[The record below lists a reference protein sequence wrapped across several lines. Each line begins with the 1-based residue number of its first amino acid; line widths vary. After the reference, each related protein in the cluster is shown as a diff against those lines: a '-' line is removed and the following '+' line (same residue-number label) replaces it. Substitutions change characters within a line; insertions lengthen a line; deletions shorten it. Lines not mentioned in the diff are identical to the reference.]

1 MTGLNKHNIED
12 IFPMSAI
19 QQGMVFHAAK
29 DDSSSTYHD
38 QSLFVFSD
46 PAFDFGL
53 FKKTVHLMIGKH
65 PMLRT
70 IFNLADHKEPIQVVL
85 KQIEPDI
92 SYQYPQGLH
101 SKEARQELIANI
113 MAADRANHF
122 DLEAGIPPWRMKIV
136 QTSPTEICL
145 LWLFHHAIFDGWSTS
160 CFITELHQTYHTL
173 KTEPD
178 FIPVP
183 LRSSYK
189 TYVLEQLAF
198 RRSEQHRSFW
208 QKELAGYKRYAL
220 KNKIDE
226 ADLEG
231 FVLYTEDLDTALL
244 QQLREQSRQS
254 NIPVK
259 IICLAAYLYTLKLLS
274 YDNELLIGVM
284 SNNRPVCDD
293 AEKILGCFLNSVPFR
308 VELAAPT
315 TWLQVMQVVD
325 QKRNLLSSYE
335 QLSFFEIV
343 KLFSKDTTEQN
354 PFFDVTFDFVD
365 FNLYQDF
372 KHHITDEYEYLS
384 DLSFEKTNALL
395 DLMISTTLDRFQVF
409 ISYATPLLSPERITQ
424 IATWFR
430 RILEKM
436 AYDPQGIIR
445 HEALYDP
452 ADLQQLAGVVNDNNH
467 DTSVPNF
474 VTTFEQQVQV
484 SPAQIAIAD
493 DQLALSYTDL
503 NRYANKIAHG
513 LLSRHIQREALVILY
528 FNRGSFLLASMI
540 GVLKAGAAFVAID
553 TETPA
558 DRIKYM
564 IANSHAT
571 ILLTEEGLA
580 PRLKELVDTNG
591 SQEMVIVANSRE
603 FSAQLSQQEEHNPG
617 ISLTGDQ
624 TAYVIYTSGSTG
636 VPKGVVLHHAGL
648 SNHLTAV
655 VNFLSLTR
663 EDTMAQTASCNFDVS
678 IMQFLLCGTVGGKT
692 VVFNKQLQLQPAL
705 FVMSM
710 AAKNIT
716 IAELVPS
723 HIDTILN
730 ASDGALKDWHSLKWL
745 LSTGEVLTERI
756 AKKWYQ
762 AMPSIPLVNAYGPAE
777 ASDDVTLYIV
787 QPGDKDPLPVGKPL
801 PNIQVYILD
810 QNHQL
815 CPPGITGEIAIAGT
829 AVGKGYWNEP
839 ALTQASF
846 INNPFG
852 NWQEGSSS
860 GSILYKTGDLGYW
873 NEASQLV
880 VKGRVGNMVKIRGN
894 RIELSEIEKHL
905 EQVPGILQAIVA
917 DRQVNEDT
925 VLCAYYTTDR
935 KISADDIRNSL
946 VAFLPG
952 YMLPSYYMELKTLPV
967 LPSGKID
974 RAALPQ
980 PVYTSD
986 EGPASAETLTDMEQV
1001 VLNVWKEVL
1010 NLPGTVNVKDN
1021 FFDIGGHSLSMIMV
1035 NNKLNKALSRSVPV
1049 VQLFRYPTIRSLA
1062 QYLTKEMAPA
1072 IQQDNMNDSVQLMD
1086 DAIAFFSQ
1094 E

>member
-1 MTGLNKHNIED
+1 MPGLNKANIED

-38 QSLFVFSD
+38 QSLFVFTD
-46 PAFDFGL
+46 TGFDFGL
-53 FKKTVHLMIGKH
+53 FRKTVCLMIDKH

-70 IFNLADHKEPIQVVL
+70 VFNLADYKEPVQIVL
-85 KQIEPDI
+85 KQIGPDI
-92 SYQYPQGLH
+92 SYQYPAGLD
-101 SKEARQELIANI
+101 SKEARQEFIAAA
-113 MAADRANHF
+113 MAADRANPF
-122 DLEAGIPPWRMKIV
+122 DLETGMPLWRMKIV
-136 QTSPTEICL
+136 QTSPAEVCL

-160 CFITELHQTYHTL
+160 CFITELHQVYHTL
-173 KTEPD
+173 KAAPG
-178 FIPVP
+178 FVPAP

-189 TYVLEQLAF
+189 IYVMEQLAF
-198 RRSEQHRSFW
+198 RRSEEHREFW
-208 QKELAGYKRYAL
+208 KKELAGYKRYAL

-226 ADLEG
+226 ADLQG
-231 FVLYTEDLDTALL
+231 FVLYAEDLDTALL
-244 QQLREQSRQS
+244 HQLREQSRQQ

-274 YDNELLIGVM
+274 YENELLIGVM

-293 AEKILGCFLNSVPFR
+293 AEKILGCFLNSIPFR
-308 VELAAPT
+308 VTLAAPA
-315 TWLQVMQVVD
+315 TWLQVMQQVD
-325 QKRNLLSSYE
+325 RQRNILSAYE

-343 KLFSKDTTEQN
+343 KLFSKDTTDQN

-365 FNLYQDF
+365 FNRYQDF
-372 KHHITDEYEYLS
+372 RHQITDEYEYLS

-409 ISYATPLLSPERITQ
+409 ISYATPLLTPERIAQ
-424 IATWFR
+424 IAAWFR

-436 AYDPQGIIR
+436 AYDPQGAIR
-445 HEALYDP
+445 HEDLYDTT
-452 ADLQQLAGVVNDNNH
+452 AVQQLTGASNNDH
-467 DTSVPNF
+467 TGMPAPDF
-474 VTTFEQQVQV
+474 VALFEQQVQA
-484 SPAQIAIAD
+484 SPMKTAIAD

-503 NRYANKIAHG
+503 NRYANKIAHA
-513 LLSRHIQREALVILY
+513 LLSRHARREDLVILY

-558 DRIKYM
+558 ERLKYM
-564 IANSHAT
+564 VANSHASI
-571 ILLTEEGLA
+571 ILSEETLA
-580 PRLKELVDTNG
+580 PRLRDMMDNG
-591 SQEMVIVANSRE
+591 YQEIIVVADGKALST
-603 FSAQLSQQEEHNPG
+603 QLSQQPEHNPG
-617 ISLTGDQ
+617 ISLLGDQ

-636 VPKGVVLHHAGL
+636 TPKGVVLHHAGL

-655 VNFLSLTR
+655 VDFLALTAN
-663 EDTMAQTASCNFDVS
+663 DVMAQTASCNFDVS
-678 IMQFLLCGTVGGKT
+678 IMQFLLCLTVGGKT

-705 FVMSM
+705 FVTRL
-710 AAKNIT
+710 AAEKIT
-716 IAELVPS
+716 LAELVPS
-723 HIDTILN
+723 HIDAILN
-730 ASDGALKDWHSLKWL
+730 ASEGGLANWHSLKYL
-745 LSTGEVLTERI
+745 LSTGEVLTERTVR
-756 AKKWYQ
+756 KWYQ
-762 AMPSIPLVNAYGPAE
+762 AMPYIPLVNAYGPAE

-787 QPGDKDPLPVGKPL
+787 QPGDQDPLPVGKPL
-801 PNIQVYILD
+801 PNIQVYIID

-815 CPPGITGEIAIAGT
+815 SPPGITGEIAIAGT

-846 INNPFG
+846 INNPFSRL
-852 NWQEGSSS
+852 QEGNN
-860 GSILYKTGDLGYW
+860 GGAILYKTGDLGYW
-873 NEASQLV
+873 TEAGELV

-894 RIELSEIEKHL
+894 RIELSEIEKQL
-905 EQVPGILQAIVA
+905 EQVPGILQAVVA
-917 DRQVNEDT
+917 DRLVNEDT

-935 KISADDIRNSL
+935 RIGADDIRNKL
-946 VAFLPG
+946 LAFLPG
-952 YMLPSYYMELKTLPV
+952 YMLPSYYIELKTLPL

-974 RAALPQ
+974 RATLP
-980 PVYTSD
+980 PPAYISD
-986 EGPASAETLTDMEQV
+986 ETPETAEAFTDMEEV
-1001 VLNVWKEVL
+1001 ILKVWKEVL
-1010 NLPGTVNVKDN
+1010 NQPGTINLKDN

-1062 QYLTKEMAPA
+1062 QYLAKEAAPA
-1072 IQQDNMNDSVQLMD
+1072 IPQDNMKDAVQLMD